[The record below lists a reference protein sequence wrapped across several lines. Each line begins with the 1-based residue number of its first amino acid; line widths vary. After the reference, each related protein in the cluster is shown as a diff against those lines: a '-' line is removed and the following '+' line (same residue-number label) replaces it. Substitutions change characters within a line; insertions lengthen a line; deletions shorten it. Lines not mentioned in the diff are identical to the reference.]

1 MKSPHLALVL
11 LLAGCGDPPA
21 PPVGP
26 NARPPVE
33 RPAAPPPEPGFIG
46 VIVAGESA
54 ELEPRVDGRIDE
66 VLVRAGDT
74 VARGQPLARLDGK
87 ATRHDLAGARAAL
100 AEASRRLARRTRLA
114 REQEGAVTAEEID
127 AARRDVLESRARVA
141 KLSEASADA
150 QLVAPFDGTVAE
162 TYLSAGALS
171 GPGRPVVRLVG
182 KSPPRVRF
190 AVPPERV
197 SAVRLGK
204 IVGVEIV
211 APGAELRARVTGLN
225 PEVDGA
231 SGLVHGAATFEPEA
245 AGDDRLATGVI
256 ARVIPPATGR
266 P

>member
-1 MKSPHLALVL
+1 MKSPRFALALL
-11 LLAGCGDPPA
+11 LLGCGDPPA
-21 PPVGP
+21 PP
-26 NARPPVE
+26 AAISLPPPLE

-66 VLVRAGDT
+66 VLVRPGDT
-74 VARGQPLARLDGK
+74 VVRGQLLARLDGK

-100 AEASRRLARRTRLA
+100 AESSRRLARRTRLA

-127 AARRDVLESRARVA
+127 GARREVLETRARVA
-141 KLSEASADA
+141 KLGEASDDA
-150 QLVAPFDGTVAE
+150 RLVAPFDGTVAE

-190 AVPPERV
+190 AVPPERA
-197 SAVRLGK
+197 SSVRLGK
-204 IVGVEIV
+204 IVGVDIA
-211 APGAELRARVTGLN
+211 APGPELRARVTGLN

-231 SGLVHGAATFEPEA
+231 SGLVHGAATFEPDTI
-245 AGDDRLATGVI
+245 GDERLATGVI
-256 ARVIPPATGR
+256 ARVIPPAQGGR
-266 P
+266 